1 MSPLAKE
8 VIEKLSHEEDVE
20 LLAEVL
26 DFYEYVKQKKIKK
39 MWETMEEVD
48 PTDDEIEICNE
59 YQSKEQEVMDFD
71 LLVQELGL
79 DE

>member
-1 MSPLAKE
+1 MMYVEEPSVLLVRLVLTRGRFLA
-8 VIEKLSHEEDVE
+8 LRR
-20 LLAEVL
+20 
-26 DFYEYVKQKKIKK
+26 Q
-39 MWETMEEVD
+39 
-48 PTDDEIEICNE
+48 DDEIEICNE